1 MDGAK
6 MDNNNN
12 DDYLLPWLLVTTL
25 TILTLVV
32 WALR

>member
-1 MDGAK
+1 MKHDP
-6 MDNNNN
+6 D